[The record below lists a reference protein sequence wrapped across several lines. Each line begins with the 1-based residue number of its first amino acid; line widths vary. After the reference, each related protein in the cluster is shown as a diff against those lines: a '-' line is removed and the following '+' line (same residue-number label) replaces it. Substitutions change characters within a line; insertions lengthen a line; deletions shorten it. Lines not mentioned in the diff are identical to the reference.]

1 MIKVNL
7 KLLTFLLLITPVHA
21 TDTDSLAD
29 LMQKDTKLRPHVKD
43 LISSSQLPEKS
54 KVLKYIESP
63 QSTISLDLGEV
74 MKGLFGKNKWEPHSY
89 QFENLTLQKL
99 FKNYSPKT
107 SASEVSMVFLANVL
121 EVVGSKLYE
130 QNKEYM
136 QHLEHAASLGH
147 ARAQYKMFFIDFK
160 AGKFAEAKN
169 YLFSSAAQGYTSALL
184 KLSEVYQGF
193 WDMGVDADENIAKLL
208 CEQAS
213 RLGDSEAKFRV
224 EVSSLIEG
232 LFNSKKNFQ
241 QGIRKARDLE
251 LVGNKSAKDFL
262 DGIRMSSGEALQE
275 GNDSITSDD
284 LKFLRTFLGWKDEGE
299 H

>member
-1 MIKVNL
+1 MIRVNL
-7 KLLTFLLLITPVHA
+7 KLLMFLLLITPVHA

-29 LMQKDTKLRPHVKD
+29 LMQKDAKLRPYVKD
-43 LISSSQLPEKS
+43 LIASSQLPEKT

-63 QSTISLDLGEV
+63 QLTISLDLEEV
-74 MKGLFGKNKWEPHSY
+74 MKGIFGKNKWEPHIY
-89 QFENLTLQKL
+89 QFENVTLQKL

-107 SASEVSMVFLANVL
+107 SASEIPMIFLANVL
-121 EVVGSKLYE
+121 DVIGSKLYE
-130 QNKEYM
+130 RNKEYV

-193 WDMGVDADENIAKLL
+193 WDMGIDADESIAKLL

-213 RLGDSEAKFRV
+213 KLGDPEATFRI
-224 EVSSLIEG
+224 EVSTLIEG
-232 LFNSKKNFQ
+232 MFNSKKNFQ
-241 QGIRKARDLE
+241 EGIDKAKTLE
-251 LVGNKSAKDFL
+251 LAGNKSAKDFL
-262 DGIRMSSGEALQE
+262 DGIRMSSGDALQE

-284 LKFLRTFLGWKDEGE
+284 LKFLRTFLGWKDEE
-299 H
+299 EE